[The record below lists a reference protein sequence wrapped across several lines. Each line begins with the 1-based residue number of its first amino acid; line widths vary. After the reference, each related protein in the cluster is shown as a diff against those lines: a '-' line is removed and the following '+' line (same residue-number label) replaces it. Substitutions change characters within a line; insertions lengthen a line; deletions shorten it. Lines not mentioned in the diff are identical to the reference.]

1 MWRSLTEKKKKE
13 IKQQASQRW
22 WKSSY
27 LAFLAQ
33 VPEMPVWSSRD
44 VRMPDLR
51 NGLLPLLPAPSS
63 NHAHGSAQKVG
74 NSEPEEAS
82 QESEGEY
89 KRREN
94 KVHTPKKWGTSVF
107 YSWIPYSEICKGP
120 VNIGSLGQSSLWEKS
135 RTQLFHLC
143 LNSSAYMD
151 LIILQDNLLS

>member
-1 MWRSLTEKKKKE
+1 MWRSLTEKKKRDKAAGFSK
-13 IKQQASQRW
+13 IMKILLSSIPSTGTRNACVKLSGCQDARSQEW
-22 WKSSY
+22 FTATS
-27 LAFLAQ
+27 
-33 VPEMPVWSSRD
+33 PC
-44 VRMPDLR
+44 
-51 NGLLPLLPAPSS
+51 PSS
-63 NHAHGSAQKVG
+63 NHARGSAQKVG

-82 QESEGEY
+82 RESEGEY
-89 KRREN
+89 KRGEN